1 MFMLRPFQR
10 MEGFFT
16 NKFLFEKQGVQR
28 EKAKHENFRGQDRK
42 EGGFEEQVKKSAQV
56 D

>member
-1 MFMLRPFQR
+1 MFMLRHSQR

-16 NKFLFEKQGVQR
+16 NKFLFEKQRVPR
-28 EKAKHENFRGQDRK
+28 EKAKHGNFRGQDRK
-42 EGGFEEQVKKSAQV
+42 EGEFEEQVKKSAQV